1 MKAAGAEALALQR
14 YYRLHAGIYDATRWA
29 FLFGREAMV
38 RQAAAWQPRRV
49 LEVGCGTG
57 HNLVRL
63 AHALPAVELVGV
75 DLAPAML
82 ARAERRLAPYAARC
96 RLHAGGL
103 PLARTEPPF
112 DLVLA
117 TYVLSMVGDGLD
129 ELLQQMCAQLA
140 PGGRLAVVDF
150 ESTPLS
156 GFRRW
161 MGVNHVHLEDRI
173 RPRLATLG
181 RVERLRSRRAYGG
194 LWRWFSAELQVD

>member
-1 MKAAGAEALALQR
+1 MSVATSEALALQR

-38 RQAAAWQPRRV
+38 ARAAAWRPQRV

-57 HNLVRL
+57 HNLARL
-63 AHALPAVELVGV
+63 ARALPQAELVGI

-82 ARAERRLAPYAARC
+82 ARAERRLAPLGPRC
-96 RLHAGGL
+96 RLLAGGL
-103 PLARTEPPF
+103 PLARAEPPF

-129 ELLQQMCAQLA
+129 ELLQQMRAQLA
-140 PGGRLAVVDF
+140 PGGRLAVLDF
-150 ESTPLS
+150 ESTPLT

-173 RPRLATLG
+173 RPRLTALG
-181 RVERLRSRRAYGG
+181 RLENMRSRRAYGG
-194 LWRWFSAELQVD
+194 LWRWFSAEVRND